1 MTIFD
6 LHEATLSA
14 YRDFA
19 RSFFLI
25 ADERAR
31 AFVQRALERE
41 AGSAVMSSSEEAA
54 WAPRVAS
61 PGYLLA
67 TRTECAYSVLA
78 IRTLMW

>member
-6 LHEATLSA
+6 LHEATLSD

-31 AFVQRALERE
+31 AFVQRALEGE
-41 AGSAVMSSSEEAA
+41 AGSAVLSSSEQAA
-54 WAPRVAS
+54 WAPAVAS

-67 TRTECAYSVLA
+67 TRTGYAYCVLV
-78 IRTLMW
+78 IRTPVR